1 MITLLNVIKCRQIC
15 VCSGHPVGSDDN
27 KTFLKFHIN
36 YACAFRQDMKFSCC
50 FESEEKRVKANFSGP
65 SDPTVLGIIYA
76 KLVTHI

>member
-1 MITLLNVIKCRQIC
+1 MMCKSIKRIITLSNVIKCRQIC

-50 FESEEKRVKANFSGP
+50 FENEENRVKADFS
-65 SDPTVLGIIYA
+65 
-76 KLVTHI
+76 